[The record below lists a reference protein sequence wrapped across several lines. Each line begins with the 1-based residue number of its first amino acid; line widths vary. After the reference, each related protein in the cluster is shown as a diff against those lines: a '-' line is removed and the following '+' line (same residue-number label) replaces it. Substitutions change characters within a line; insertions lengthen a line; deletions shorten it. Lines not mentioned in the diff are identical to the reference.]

1 MHNVIKKVLEYC
13 YRWDVTFILM
23 KLPSTT
29 SHKRDKV
36 LTTRNLIRCYPCIK
50 EQWWVM

>member
-1 MHNVIKKVLEYC
+1 M
-13 YRWDVTFILM
+13 FILM

-36 LTTRNLIRCYPCIK
+36 LTTRNLIR
-50 EQWWVM
+50 